1 MYGQIWHT
9 KELGEQLMTTEIL
22 HTDLTTTWVGITS
35 LIIFVVGYY
44 FIAAEDKYLINKA
57 KPALFAGTM
66 IFMLIGV
73 YYAMNGLDGAHLH
86 HEIELLIYEI
96 AGIFFFLYVAMTY
109 IEAMIDRNVFSA
121 LRYNLVSKG
130 YSYKKLFWIT
140 GLLAFFISPVADNLT
155 TALILSTVLI
165 TIDKTN
171 KAFIVPSAINIV
183 VAANAGGAWSPFGDI
198 TTLMVWV
205 DGKGAFVDFLYLFP
219 ASILGWFVT
228 AFLLSRFVPHD
239 TPPFAADEKKV
250 YIAAGGKVIIGL
262 FALTIASAV
271 LSHQVLHLPAMWGMM
286 FGLAVLKLYI
296 YRMSREVRYDSE
308 GIVCPPVNVF
318 SFIAKIENDTL
329 LFFFGILAAV
339 GGLHFLGFLEYFTAL
354 YSQFGATTV
363 NIGVGF
369 LSAIVDNVPVMSA
382 VLKSSPDMGASA
394 HAQWMLVTLTAGV
407 GGSLISFGSAAGV
420 GVMGKLHGI
429 YTFGS
434 HLKLAWTV
442 LVGYIVSVSVWYVQ
456 FLILGI
462 GA

>member
-1 MYGQIWHT
+1 
-9 KELGEQLMTTEIL
+9 MTTEAVQVTTEAVQHL
-22 HTDLTTTWVGITS
+22 DLTTTWVGILS
-35 LIIFVVGYY
+35 FIVFVISYY
-44 FIAAEDKYLINKA
+44 FIATEDKYHINKA
-57 KPALFAGTM
+57 KPALFGGTL
-66 IFMLIGV
+66 IFMLIGA
-73 YYAMNGLDGAHLH
+73 YYAMNGLDMNHLH
-86 HEIELLIYEI
+86 HEVELLIFEI
-96 AGIFFFLYVAMTY
+96 AGIFFFLFVAMTY

-130 YSYKKLFWIT
+130 YDYKKLFWIT
-140 GLLAFFISPVADNLT
+140 GLLAFFISPIADNLT

-165 TIDKTN
+165 TIDKEN
-171 KAFIVPSAINIV
+171 KAFIVPAAVNIV

-205 DGKGAFVDFLYLFP
+205 DGKGQFVDFLYLFP
-219 ASILGWFVT
+219 ASILGWGIT
-228 AFLLSRFVPHD
+228 AFLLSRFVPNGN
-239 TPPFAADEKKV
+239 PPFAEDEVKV
-250 YIAAGGKVIIGL
+250 DILPGGKTIMGL
-262 FALTIASAV
+262 FAFTIASAV

-286 FGLAVLKLYI
+286 FGLAVLKLYV
-296 YRMSREVRYDSE
+296 YRMSREVRYDSD
-308 GIVCPPVNVF
+308 GSVCPTVNVF

-354 YSQFGATTV
+354 YTQFGATTV

-382 VLKSSPDMGASA
+382 VLKSSPDMGVDA
-394 HAQWMLVTLTAGV
+394 HSQWMLVTLTAGV

-429 YTFGS
+429 YTFAS
-434 HLKLAWTV
+434 HMKLAWTV
-442 LVGYIVSVSVWYVQ
+442 LVGYIVSVAVWYLQ
-456 FLILGI
+456 FEMLGI